1 MHMPLR
7 RISPADSGTAWQP
20 AFIESFRRFSVQLA
34 LPRLF
39 KQPFINWF
47 SSSEEKNRRR
57 QLRQAIAHIIGKS
70 PSRIGVYQLA
80 VLHTSASKEST
91 VTGFRESN
99 ERLEYLGDAVLG
111 MVIAEYL
118 FKKYPFKDE
127 GFLTEIRSR
136 IVNREMLNV
145 ISRKI
150 GLDKLIE
157 YDGQRGR
164 LMPART
170 SMYGDALEA
179 LVGAVYVD
187 KGFNFTRSFILKK
200 LLTHYDLDAVVN
212 NNGNFKSRL
221 IEWAQREG
229 KELRFEIISEQGT
242 SQFREFIA
250 QVIVNDEPFATGSGY
265 SKKKAEQSAAE
276 KAFEKLELK

>member
-1 MHMPLR
+1 MH
-7 RISPADSGTAWQP
+7 
-20 AFIESFRRFSVQLA
+20 LA
-34 LPRLF
+34 LPRFF
-39 KQPFINWF
+39 KQPFVAWF
-47 SSSEEKNRRR
+47 GPSPEKARRR
-57 QLRQAIAHIIGKS
+57 QLKQAIAHIIGEQ
-70 PSRIGVYQLA
+70 PSNLDVYQLA
-80 VLHTSASKEST
+80 VRHTSAAKET
-91 VTGFRESN
+91 TIKGFRESN

-136 IVNREMLNV
+136 IVNRESLNG

-150 GLDKLIE
+150 GLDNLIE

-179 LVGAVYVD
+179 LVGAIYLD
-187 KGFNFTRSFILKK
+187 KGFKFTRRFILKS
-200 LLTHYDLDAVVN
+200 LLSHYDLEAIVSN
-212 NNGNFKSRL
+212 NTNFKSRL

-229 KELRFEIISEQGT
+229 KELRFEIISENGS
-242 SQFREFIA
+242 SQYREFVA
-250 QVIVNDEPFATGSGY
+250 QLLVNDEPFATGSGY

-276 KAFEKLELK
+276 KAFEKLEL